1 MSEQFSDPDLLA
13 KRLDQVLP
21 PDSIK
26 TPPET
31 PDALVNT
38 AASLAKMPV
47 PALSPQ
53 MIARI
58 ETRMFEAFDAQH
70 LPLRRSRMV
79 RIETWRWMQTGLAA
93 SAAALL
99 FFIVAPSVSA
109 SLPGSPLYPIKLQV
123 EQAHLTL
130 TQWVGD
136 DEARS
141 ALLVDLAGRRA
152 SESLTLVE
160 RGVFDASLIASAVE
174 SLESAESSTVSGTM
188 RLRVRYA
195 ETLLVFDEVI
205 REASAAEL
213 AEPGVIA
220 ALAEALDNLDSPV
233 TPSPPTT
240 SEDGGAG
247 IEQPTLNEE
256 TATTLPESPT
266 PSETSTET
274 ATPSSTLTAT
284 PSSTPTPTMLPTST
298 PTLPSTATL
307 VPSSTPSPS
316 ATALPSL
323 TPTPRIT
330 NTRRPTNTPR
340 SNPTARPTNTHRP
353 PGDSAATSVPPGQS
367 GDNPGQSG
375 DNPGN
380 GNGNGNGNGGGKP

>member
-1 MSEQFSDPDLLA
+1 MSEQYSDPDLLA

-38 AASLAKMPV
+38 AASLAKLPV
-47 PALSPQ
+47 SALSPQ

-70 LPLRRSRMV
+70 LPHRRSRMV
-79 RIETWRWMQTGLAA
+79 RVETWRWMQTGLAA

-109 SLPGSPLYPIKLQV
+109 SLPGSPLYPIKRQV

-130 TQWVGD
+130 TQWMGD
-136 DEARS
+136 DAARS
-141 ALLVDLAGRRA
+141 ALLLDLAGRRA

-160 RGVFDASLIASAVE
+160 RGVFDASLIESAVA
-174 SLESAESSTVSGTM
+174 SLESAESSTASSTV
-188 RLRVRYA
+188 RLRIRHA
-195 ETLLVFDEVI
+195 ETLLVLDEVI
-205 REASAAEL
+205 REASVEEL

-220 ALAEALDNLDSPV
+220 ALAEALDNAAHPV
-233 TPSPPTT
+233 TLSPPAD
-240 SEDGGAG
+240 SEADGDEAT
-247 IEQPTLNEE
+247 EQPPMTED
-256 TATTLPESPT
+256 AAVSLPESPT
-266 PSETSTET
+266 PTET
-274 ATPSSTLTAT
+274 TTPMTLSGTLATTPSA
-284 PSSTPTPTMLPTST
+284 TST
-298 PTLPSTATL
+298 PPSTA
-307 VPSSTPSPS
+307 
-316 ATALPSL
+316 AALPSL

-380 GNGNGNGNGGGKP
+380 GNGGGKP